1 MNGGAIQSNLI
12 ESKNSVIKN
21 ILPDH
26 GLKGV
31 HQYDYLVGTYLFANE
46 ELKCDIFSQ
55 STIKY
60 KPRSSLGF
68 YHMFDFFIL
77 DPTQIEIY

>member
-1 MNGGAIQSNLI
+1 M
-12 ESKNSVIKN
+12 IKN

-55 STIKY
+55 PIIKY

-77 DPTQIEIY
+77 DPTQIETY